1 MSFLA
6 IKLTQEDLEYFNSKK
21 EKILLQLE
29 SADEKQHAELKELLV
44 QTEEHINK
52 ISSQHAS
59 LQINEILNPFRH
71 IQQLCEH
78 LTTLNA
84 HELVKTID
92 NNFEDDFTP
101 STDQILSTITNIES
115 TLEEVK
121 HKLDV
126 FTGKIST
133 EENAEQLLDNKMLLT
148 ALDNT
153 PDITFSSELSDY
165 VAKRRSGKN
174 LEDFFKENTSQI
186 KTLVT
191 HYEFNFE
198 LISVYLAH
206 LGLSNGIKIDVNTL
220 KGYCSKFKI
229 PVNRFKVGKTD
240 ESETPTSAHEEP
252 PVEPDAKS
260 SEEHPF

>member
-21 EKILLQLE
+21 ERILLQLE
-29 SADEKQHAELKELLV
+29 TADEKQQAELKELLI
-44 QTEEHINK
+44 QTEEQITK
-52 ISSQHAS
+52 ISSKHAS
-59 LQINEILNPFRH
+59 LQISEILNPFRY
-71 IQQLCEH
+71 IQKLCEK
-78 LTTLNA
+78 LTTLDA
-84 HELVKTID
+84 DELIKTID
-92 NNFEDDFTP
+92 NNFENNFTP
-101 STDQILSTITNIES
+101 NIDEILSTITQIEN
-115 TLEEVK
+115 TLEEAK

-133 EENAEQLLDNKMLLT
+133 EENEEQLLDNKLLLT
-148 ALDNT
+148 ALNNT

-174 LEDFFKENTSQI
+174 LEDFFKENTQQI
-186 KTLVT
+186 KNLVT

-220 KGYCSKFKI
+220 KGYCSKFRI

-240 ESETPTSAHEEP
+240 ESDLQTNGNEDPPIEP
-252 PVEPDAKS
+252 ESNS